1 MIPIDSTY
9 IILSVGVGSATC
21 GIIVVLIWCLNAYL
35 KKRILSDQGA
45 HTPVKSHEAVQEERR
60 QHPGVDFTLPVR
72 VETPNG
78 TIEAEMKNIG
88 LGGAFVCCQKVLPLG
103 ETFVLTIEPPDHKRL
118 TLNAEVVW
126 SNINVPDE
134 KIVNR
139 GMGIRFIQI
148 RKDDRESLNQL
159 VSAHLEK
166 ERV

>member
-1 MIPIDSTY
+1 
-9 IILSVGVGSATC
+9 VGVGSATC

-45 HTPVKSHEAVQEERR
+45 QTPVKSHETVHEERGQR
-60 QHPGVDFTLPVR
+60 PTVDFTLPVR
-72 VETPNG
+72 VKTPSG
-78 TIEAEMKNIG
+78 TIDAEMKNIG

-103 ETFVLTIEPPDHKRL
+103 EIFVLTIQPPKHKRL
-118 TLNAEVVW
+118 KLKAEVVW
-126 SNINVPDE
+126 SNINVPEE

-148 RKDDRESLNQL
+148 TRDDREFLNQL
-159 VSAHLEK
+159 ISAHLEK